1 MYFVSRKS
9 LMKMR
14 AIVDFLHPQSSEVR
28 TKSSQCIIGA
38 YVNWEHHQV
47 FIIQVLWP
55 KKKVLKFIRKA
66 IEIDNCVAS
75 LKWVCLNFMFVKY
88 HLCITVNFVSLC
100 LYRISYSSKHI
111 CYPICPCEQF
121 NWTVSQF
128 SGRKNPSMQ
137 LFSLCLV
144 WEGQSACVR
153 TDLWMLARGGLSAVN
168 GWMDMRGN
176 CRLNEIV
183 IRRLLCFNWLLLN
196 MQTSCPIKIIFLFD
210 LG

>member
-1 MYFVSRKS
+1 M
-9 LMKMR
+9 
-14 AIVDFLHPQSSEVR
+14 R
-28 TKSSQCIIGA
+28 TKSSQCIIVA
-38 YVNWEHHQV
+38 YVNLEHHQV
-47 FIIQVLWP
+47 FIIQVLWQK
-55 KKKVLKFIRKA
+55 KKKVLNFIRKTNNGNQQLCC
-66 IEIDNCVAS
+66 IFKMS
-75 LKWVCLNFMFVKY
+75 LSKFYVLKY
-88 HLCITVNFVSLC
+88 HLCINVNFVALC

-144 WEGQSACVR
+144 WEDQSACVR

-168 GWMDMRGN
+168 GWMDVRGN

-183 IRRLLCFNWLLLN
+183 IRRLLCFSWLLLN